1 MRAAIVLNSKGNI
14 AKIEEDYIIATD
26 AGYKEVLLQG
36 KKPNIVIGDFDS
48 SNMPKDLD
56 VIKLQIE
63 KDDTDGQAAIEYA
76 KEHSIDE
83 IVIYGVTGGRLD
95 HELCNLSLLAKA
107 HSYGIDASA
116 KQPDVT
122 IFYKETGK
130 VTFDINKGATFS
142 IIAFGDELTI
152 TNGKGCK
159 YPINNLKISKY
170 DLGRSI
176 SNIALDDKVSF
187 EVLKGSCLIFKY

>member
-1 MRAAIVLNSKGNI
+1 M
-14 AKIEEDYIIATD
+14 
-26 AGYKEVLLQG
+26 
-36 KKPNIVIGDFDS
+36 
-48 SNMPKDLD
+48 
-56 VIKLQIE
+56 
-63 KDDTDGQAAIEYA
+63 
-76 KEHSIDE
+76 
-83 IVIYGVTGGRLD
+83 
-95 HELCNLSLLAKA
+95 SLLAKA
-107 HSYGIDASA
+107 HSYGINASA

-130 VTFDINKGATFS
+130 VTFDINKGSTFS

-159 YPINNLKISKY
+159 YPINNLNISKY

-187 EVLKGSCLIFKY
+187 EILKGSCLIFKY